1 MLTQSG
7 LPAMEYD
14 PNVNTSAMSVKNGG
28 NVTILNT
35 PAFRKAME
43 TDQGKAYLNGYY
55 KAAGVTPQ
63 QLWVASGFNEADYSL
78 EKVDDLLIENFINL
92 YKLEDPT
99 VVVAQPNPSA
109 VTAVTPTV
117 NYVTATTNGNPN
129 TGFTNPL
136 LNNPFAGTST
146 PSTPTP
152 LAPTP

>member
-1 MLTQSG
+1 M
-7 LPAMEYD
+7 
-14 PNVNTSAMSVKNGG
+14 
-28 NVTILNT
+28 
-35 PAFRKAME
+35 
-43 TDQGKAYLNGYY
+43 
-55 KAAGVTPQ
+55 
-63 QLWVASGFNEADYSL
+63 WVASGFNEADYSL